1 MEWNVKNA
9 VNRDVERQQLNKILA
24 EIRAS
29 VAPGRTLTEDDV
41 RRIAGTVVSGNT
53 QSPITVTLEG
63 DVKGKGTGRT
73 AIKIN
78 AELTGDYVEDTP
90 NDALPYWRMYKQWY
104 RVPDELLSLSNMEVG
119 GLLVYDLADLVYKT
133 AEITGVAGQV
143 EVLNGD
149 GSQGNPEIGLAEVT
163 DAGGGQLRKFDKD
176 SYGRITG
183 TSSATTDDL
192 AEGAANLY
200 YTDARATAQIEAQ
213 KGQPGGIATLDSTG
227 RVPSSQLPSSGLGG
241 VYQRMTSDGD
251 FRITADGNLRT
262 TN

>member
-29 VAPGRTLTEDDV
+29 VVPGRTLTEDDV

-104 RVPDELLSLSNMEVG
+104 RVPDALLALSNMEVG
-119 GLLVYDLADLVYKT
+119 GLLVYDLANTVYTT
-133 AEITGVAGQV
+133 AEITGAVGQI

-176 SYGRITG
+176 TFGRVTG
-183 TSSATTDDL
+183 TSDATTDDL
-192 AEGAANLY
+192 AEGSVNLY
-200 YTDARATAQIEAQ
+200 FTAQRAIDAVGSLSGGVIPVVTGSIVN
-213 KGQPGGIATLDSTG
+213 GQPVFVYADDGTLFT
-227 RVPSSQLPSSGLGG
+227 
-241 VYQRMTSDGD
+241 ME
-251 FRITADGNLRT
+251 I
-262 TN
+262 